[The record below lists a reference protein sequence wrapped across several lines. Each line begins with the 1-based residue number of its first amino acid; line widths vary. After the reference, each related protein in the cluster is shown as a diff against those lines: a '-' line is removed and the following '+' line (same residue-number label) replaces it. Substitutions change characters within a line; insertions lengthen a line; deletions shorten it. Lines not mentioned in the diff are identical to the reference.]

1 MAVINRIVFVCMDN
15 TCRSIMAEAVMRS
28 VCGER
33 KLEIASRG
41 LVVLFPEPLNPK
53 AVAVLK
59 GNQLTPSKD
68 KSEPLTKEDITP
80 ETLILTMT
88 SKETEMVKEQFPEEK
103 LVVTLGEFAGKPGDV
118 VEPHG
123 GTLAEY
129 GRCYEY
135 IDLLVKFAAESLF
148 RADDARRAERE
159 ESRRRSAS
167 LAAESAAPE
176 EAAQKP
182 AAGEDEAEP
191 HAEPVK
197 KSDDPA

>member
-1 MAVINRIVFVCMDN
+1 
-15 TCRSIMAEAVMRS
+15 MRS

-33 KLEIASRG
+33 KIGIASRG

-59 GNQLTPSKD
+59 GNQITPAKD
-68 KSEPLTKEDITP
+68 KSEPLTAEDITP

-88 SKETEMVKEQFPEEK
+88 AKETEMVKEQFPDAK
-103 LVVTLGEFAGKPGDV
+103 LVTTLGEFAGKPGDV

-148 RADDARRAERE
+148 RADDARK
-159 ESRRRSAS
+159 
-167 LAAESAAPE
+167 AESGEAGKKPAEGEPAEGKPAEEEPEPETAPE
-176 EAAQKP
+176 TERN
-182 AAGEDEAEP
+182 
-191 HAEPVK
+191 
-197 KSDDPA
+197 